1 MHDQGTAWARGR
13 AGGIGIPPLP
23 QTFPKFPKFAL
34 PQQVI

>member
-1 MHDQGTAWARGR
+1 MGR
-13 AGGIGIPPLP
+13 AGGVSLPTLP